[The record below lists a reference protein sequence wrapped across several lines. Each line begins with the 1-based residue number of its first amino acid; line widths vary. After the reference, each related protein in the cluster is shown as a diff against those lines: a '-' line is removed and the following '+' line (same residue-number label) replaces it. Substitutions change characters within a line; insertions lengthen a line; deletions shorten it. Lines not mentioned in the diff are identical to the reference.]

1 MVSYDYEELNKSES
15 ESVWC
20 KLKVE
25 NNSSIT
31 IGVCYRSQVASEQ
44 ELHAL
49 FKVIGAAS
57 QGTVLIMGDFNYPR
71 INWDTNESDSNAEKF
86 RDLLLDH
93 YLYQHVREPTRE
105 SNIFWI

>member
-1 MVSYDYEELNKSES
+1 MVSYDYEELNKRES

-44 ELHAL
+44 ELHEL
-49 FKVIGAAS
+49 LKVIGAAS

-71 INWDTNESDSNAEKF
+71 INWDTNECDSNAEKF

-93 YLYQHVREPTRE
+93 YLY
-105 SNIFWI
+105 